1 MFCFGVFFLSNL
13 AAGGKD
19 FICCSGEKK
28 KKKRGEEGRE
38 PPLRL
43 LAQSPLCTSVPELD
57 GLGAAGVMLHPQT
70 TALLT
75 GPGASI
81 LLNVI
86 LGGYA
91 GGYGVL
97 LTLQACCYRGW
108 GSLPTLGIVLAACRE
123 MCEQVKCCVGGTGSM
138 IVTLMCASV
147 AHRWPTAFLL
157 PAGDKGSLGT
167 AKPEEIWG
175 ECS

>member
-1 MFCFGVFFLSNL
+1 
-13 AAGGKD
+13 
-19 FICCSGEKK
+19 
-28 KKKRGEEGRE
+28 
-38 PPLRL
+38 
-43 LAQSPLCTSVPELD
+43 
-57 GLGAAGVMLHPQT
+57 MLHPQT

-75 GPGASI
+75 GAGAGI

>member
-1 MFCFGVFFLSNL
+1 MFWGFFPFQFSSRRKGFYLL
-13 AAGGKD
+13 
-19 FICCSGEKK
+19 FRRKK

-38 PPLRL
+38 PPLQL

-75 GPGASI
+75 GAGAGI

>member
-1 MFCFGVFFLSNL
+1 MFGAFFLSNL

-19 FICCSGEKK
+19 FICCSGK

-70 TALLT
+70 TALLI
-75 GPGASI
+75 GAGASI

-86 LGGYA
+86 LGGDA
-91 GGYGVL
+91 GGYHVL
-97 LTLQACCYRGW
+97 LIPKACFYQGW

-147 AHRWPTAFLL
+147 AHRWPTASLL

-167 AKPEEIWG
+167 TQPEEIWG

>member
-1 MFCFGVFFLSNL
+1 MFWGFFPFQFSSRRKGFYLL
-13 AAGGKD
+13 
-19 FICCSGEKK
+19 FRRKK

-75 GPGASI
+75 GAGAGI